1 MIIRVLFLVL
11 SLSAIAAAT
20 YTGYYGQGGES
31 SDLDKSIRMGSGGL
45 GVAGR
50 VK

>member
-1 MIIRVLFLVL
+1 MIIRVFFVVL
-11 SLSAIAAAT
+11 SLAAIGGAT

-31 SDLDKSIRMGSGGL
+31 TDLDKSIRTGSGI
-45 GVAGR
+45 GVVNAR